1 MSLWESWDGRLSDR
15 AISLLVSRRRRLVAG
30 IVAHSGDSQWWLI
43 LGVLL
48 WWRGADTWREA
59 GVRMIVVTVLGGLI
73 SGLVKRVVRRPRP
86 EGSAHLFYLQFDR
99 HSFPSGHA
107 TRVAALTV
115 ALGAMAP
122 WWGALLLS
130 LWGVAVGISRMAL
143 SLHFA
148 SDIAA
153 GMGLGVVLGAVL
165 LLYWG

>member
-1 MSLWESWDGRLSDR
+1 VSFWESWDGRLSEW
-15 AISLLVSRRRRLVAG
+15 ATSLVPSRPRRLGVG
-30 IVAHSGDSQWWLI
+30 IMAHSGDSQWWLVA
-43 LGVLL
+43 GALL
-48 WWRGADTWREA
+48 WWRGVGAWPEA
-59 GVRMIVVTVLGGLI
+59 GARMIVVTVVGGLVTGI
-73 SGLVKRVVRRPRP
+73 IKRVVRRPRP

-122 WWGALLLS
+122 WWGAVLLG
-130 LWGVAVGISRMAL
+130 LWALAVGISRMAL

-153 GMGLGVVLGAVL
+153 GMGLGVVLGAIL
-165 LLYWG
+165 LLCWG